1 MKCRVC
7 GREMLDRGAYY
18 ECSNILCDYEED
30 IKSQGDAARQGE
42 GLPGIILLKSTTLTR
57 TVASEI
63 YVLQ

>member
-30 IKSQGDAARQGE
+30 IKNPGAAVRDGE
-42 GLPGIILLKSTTLTR
+42 GLQGILLLKATILTK
-57 TVASEI
+57 TISSQI
-63 YVLQ
+63 YVVH